1 MGRSGARLTLL
12 ETALIVSLLALILAI
27 FVPTFV
33 KRLRTNKLDEASE
46 ILAEMSRGAR
56 AYYETHERDCLPPAA
71 GPTPSAP
78 SVDPVAVDF
87 TADDTEGSETWSALG
102 VAPSRPVRFSYAYAP
117 SRSGCGLSSLD
128 EPVEVVFRARGDLDG
143 DAVFST
149 FERHAVVDRTG
160 FQEAD
165 VLRVHQRIE

>member
-1 MGRSGARLTLL
+1 
-12 ETALIVSLLALILAI
+12 LAI
-27 FVPTFV
+27 FIPTFI

-56 AYYETHERDCLPPAA
+56 AYYESHGRDCLPPAA

-78 SVDPVAVDF
+78 SADPVAVEF
-87 TADDTEGSETWSALG
+87 AATNTAGSETWNALG
-102 VAPSRPVRFSYAYAP
+102 VAPSRPLRFSYEYAP
-117 SRSGCGLSSLD
+117 AQSGCGLSSLD

-149 FERHAVVDRTG
+149 FERRATVDRSG
-160 FQEAD
+160 FHEAD